1 MKNRPRVAFQGERG
15 AFSEEAAE
23 RLLGPEIEMAPQP
36 TFEELFRVLAD
47 GLADYAVAPVENGL
61 VGSVQACIELLN
73 QSPFLIRDEVTIP
86 IAQHLIGCKGTSIM
100 KIETVESHP
109 VALAQCALFFAAHPR
124 LKKIEADD
132 TAASVARIVRAGNP
146 KRAAIA
152 GRRAAERYGGM
163 IIEENIQDHF
173 ENHTRFVLLSRPQE
187 ASTGLRRWL
196 PGRATSSRP
205 PIELKLKK
213 PIL

>member
-1 MKNRPRVAFQGERG
+1 MKNRPRVAFQGERS

-23 RLLGPEIEMAPQP
+23 RLLGPEIEVLPQA
-36 TFEELFRVLAD
+36 TFADLFRALAD
-47 GLADYAVAPVENGL
+47 GLADYAVAPVENSL
-61 VGSVQACIELLN
+61 VGSVQACVELLN
-73 QSPFLIRDEVTIP
+73 QSRFLIRDEITIP

-109 VALAQCALFFAAHPR
+109 VALAQCALFFAAHPS
-124 LKKIEADD
+124 LKRIEADD

-152 GRRAAERYGGM
+152 GRRAAEHYGGV
-163 IIEENIQDHF
+163 IIEENIQDHLD
-173 ENHTRFVLLSRPQE
+173 NHTRFVLLSRPE
-187 ASTGLRRWL
+187 KALTGLWRWL
-196 PGRATSSRP
+196 PGGATASRP
-205 PIELKLKK
+205 PLELKLKK